1 MAKAAKRKTRAK
13 KKSPVRKSAKRK
25 TPVKRKAP
33 ARKTAAKRKA
43 PARKTA
49 RRKAPA
55 RRKAAPAKRYTA
67 TPSRS
72 TDKDHLVALVRDGT
86 DCTIAQAK
94 ATLDGIFGTIAASL
108 KKNKRVQ
115 LVGFG
120 TFDVRRRA
128 ARKGRNPQTGKAM
141 RIKASKNI
149 RFKVSKQI
157 KATL

>member
-1 MAKAAKRKTRAK
+1 MAKAAKRKTSAK
-13 KKSPVRKSAKRK
+13 KKSPARK
-25 TPVKRKAP
+25 TAKRKAP
-33 ARKTAAKRKA
+33 ARKAAARKS

-67 TPSRS
+67 TPSRA
-72 TDKDHLVALVRDGT
+72 TDKEHLVALVRDGT
-86 DCTIAQAK
+86 GCTIAQAK
-94 ATLDGIFGTIAASL
+94 STLDGIFGTIAASL

-128 ARKGRNPQTGKAM
+128 ARKGRNPQTGRAM
-141 RIKASKNI
+141 RIKASRNV

-157 KATL
+157 KSTL

>member
-1 MAKAAKRKTRAK
+1 MAKVAKRKTSA
-13 KKSPVRKSAKRK
+13 KKSPARK
-25 TPVKRKAP
+25 TAKRKAP
-33 ARKTAAKRKA
+33 ARKTAARKAPAKRKA
-43 PARKTA
+43 PARKTAA

-67 TPSRS
+67 TPSRT
-72 TDKDHLVALVRDGT
+72 TDKEHLVALVRDGT
-86 DCTIAQAK
+86 DCTIAEAK

>member
-1 MAKAAKRKTRAK
+1 MAKAAKRTTRAK
-13 KKSPVRKSAKRK
+13 KSPARKSAKRK
-25 TPVKRKAP
+25 APARKTAVRKAP

-43 PARKTA
+43 PT
-49 RRKAPA
+49 

-67 TPSRS
+67 TPSRT
-72 TDKDHLVALVRDGT
+72 TDKEHLVALVRDGT

-94 ATLDGIFGTIAASL
+94 ATLDGVFATIAASL

>member
-1 MAKAAKRKTRAK
+1 MAKAAKRKTSA
-13 KKSPVRKSAKRK
+13 KKSPARK
-25 TPVKRKAP
+25 TAKRKAP
-33 ARKTAAKRKA
+33 ARKTAVRKAPAKRKA

-55 RRKAAPAKRYTA
+55 RKKAAPAKRYTA
-67 TPSRS
+67 TPSRT
-72 TDKDHLVALVRDGT
+72 TDKEHLVALVRDGT
-86 DCTIAQAK
+86 DCTIAEAK

>member
-1 MAKAAKRKTRAK
+1 MAKAAKRKTSA
-13 KKSPVRKSAKRK
+13 KKSPARKTAKRK
-25 TPVKRKAP
+25 APARKTAVRKAPAKRKAP
-33 ARKTAAKRKA
+33 ARKTAARRKA
-43 PARKTA
+43 PARK
-49 RRKAPA
+49 
-55 RRKAAPAKRYTA
+55 KAAPAKRYTA
-67 TPSRS
+67 TPSRT
-72 TDKDHLVALVRDGT
+72 TDKEHLVALVRDGT
-86 DCTIAQAK
+86 DCTIAEAK

>member
-1 MAKAAKRKTRAK
+1 MAKAAKRKTSAK
-13 KKSPVRKSAKRK
+13 KKS
-25 TPVKRKAP
+25 P
-33 ARKTAAKRKA
+33 ARKTAARKS

-55 RRKAAPAKRYTA
+55 KRKAAPAKRYTA

-72 TDKDHLVALVRDGT
+72 TDKEHLVALVRDGT

-94 ATLDGIFGTIAASL
+94 NTLDGIFGTIAASL